1 MVRIRDTLVRDTVE
15 LIPREPGKVSFYVC
29 GPTVYDEPHVGN
41 ARTAVVFDIIR
52 RYLEWT
58 GFDVTFVSN
67 VTDVEDKIIARA
79 AQQGITEPELA
90 QRYEAVYFDLMDRL
104 NVKRADHRPRATEY
118 IQRMIDLVAQLV
130 ASGHAYA
137 VEDQGVYFDVESFD
151 RYGELSH
158 RTLEELRESA
168 GARVDVDEAK
178 RSPMD
183 FALWKAAKPGEPAW
197 DSPWGKGRPGWHI
210 ECSAMSLDIL
220 GEGFDLHG
228 GGNDLMFPH
237 HENERAQ
244 AEGAGHPFARHW
256 IHSGMVT
263 IGDEKMAKSA
273 GNFVTTTEALE
284 RFGAAA
290 FRLAVLQTHYTRSM
304 DLGPSELDAAA
315 KGVERLNALVRR
327 AAAAGVDVGGAAV
340 DDAIVHK
347 FRDAMDDDFNTPNA
361 MAAVF
366 DAAARANRA
375 IDDGDLVGAASLVA
389 TVTELTSALGLEVGA
404 SVSGADDDA
413 EIDDLVRQRDDAR
426 AAKDFATADALRD
439 DLSARGIQIE
449 DTPGGTIW
457 HR

>member
-1 MVRIRDTLVRDTVE
+1 MVRIRDTLLRDTVE
-15 LIPREPGKVSFYVC
+15 LVPREPGKLSMYVC
-29 GPTVYDEPHVGN
+29 GPTVYDVPHIGN

-58 GFDVTFVSN
+58 GHDVTFVSN

-79 AQQGITEPELA
+79 AERGVTEPDLA
-90 QRYEAVYFDLMDRL
+90 HEYESIYFDLMDRL
-104 NVKRADHRPRATEY
+104 NVKPASSRPHATEY
-118 IQRMIDLVAQLV
+118 IERMIDLVGQLV
-130 ASGHAYA
+130 ESGHAY
-137 VEDQGVYFDVESFD
+137 VVDDQGVYFDVESFD

-158 RTLEELRESA
+158 RSIEELRESA
-168 GARVDVDEAK
+168 GARVEVDEEK

-244 AEGAGHPFARHW
+244 AEGAGHTFARHW

-273 GNFVTTTEALE
+273 GNFVTTEAALDE
-284 RFGAAA
+284 FGPGA
-290 FRLAVLQTHYTRSM
+290 FRYAVLQTLYSRSM

-327 AAAAGVDVGGAAV
+327 AAAASVAYNGASV
-340 DDAIVHK
+340 DDSTVAK
-347 FRDAMDDDFNTPNA
+347 FRAAMDDDFNTPNA

-366 DAAARANRA
+366 DAASRANRA
-375 IDDGDLVGAASLVA
+375 IDEGELELAASLVA
-389 TVTELTSALGLEVGA
+389 TVLELTGALGLQVG
-404 SVSGADDDA
+404 GGNRDDDA
-413 EIDDLVRQRDDAR
+413 EIDALVRRRDEAR
-426 AAKDFATADALRD
+426 AAKDFATSDAIRD
-439 DLSARGIQIE
+439 ELAGRGIQLE